1 MPPTLATYTP
11 KGINY
16 FGLHPKAIAPLLPW
30 CYNGVTAAP
39 GSRASARVNRGVVVM
54 DFFRQ
59 QLFNIIAFVF
69 LGLFVAVWGSVL
81 LRVGFWVPDGRT
93 VAPPLNGALVTAA
106 GVLATSL
113 SSLTA
118 SALGFTIAEVRR
130 DERGGGGAGGRGSG
144 AAPAVSPSEVTARLS
159 GRIVAAIVVYLAVGL
174 LVLLL
179 WLVKG
184 TASTDLIGA
193 FALSLLGWLIGA
205 AGVVFQTEKS
215 SD

>member
-1 MPPTLATYTP
+1 
-11 KGINY
+11 
-16 FGLHPKAIAPLLPW
+16 
-30 CYNGVTAAP
+30 
-39 GSRASARVNRGVVVM
+39 M
-54 DFFRQ
+54 DALRR

-93 VAPPLNGALVTAA
+93 AAPALNGALVTAA
-106 GVLATSL
+106 GVLTTSL

-118 SALGFTIAEVRR
+118 SALGFTIAEVRHA
-130 DERGGGGAGGRGSG
+130 EGSG
-144 AAPAVSPSEVTARLS
+144 RTETPFSPGDVTARLS
-159 GRIVAAIVVYLAVGL
+159 GRIVAAIVVYMAVGL

-179 WLVKG
+179 WLAKG

-205 AGVVFQTEKS
+205 AGVVFQTEKAAS
-215 SD
+215 

>member
-1 MPPTLATYTP
+1 MEIL
-11 KGINY
+11 
-16 FGLHPKAIAPLLPW
+16 
-30 CYNGVTAAP
+30 
-39 GSRASARVNRGVVVM
+39 
-54 DFFRQ
+54 RQ

-130 DERGGGGAGGRGSG
+130 EESGQDTRRPSGPGAPGSST
-144 AAPAVSPSEVTARLS
+144 AINPSDVTARLS
-159 GRIVAAIVVYLAVGL
+159 GRIIAAIIVYLAVGL
-174 LVLLL
+174 AVLLL
-179 WLVKG
+179 WLAKG

-205 AGVVFQTEKS
+205 AGVVFQTEKRNT
-215 SD
+215 

>member
-1 MPPTLATYTP
+1 MAL
-11 KGINY
+11 
-16 FGLHPKAIAPLLPW
+16 
-30 CYNGVTAAP
+30 
-39 GSRASARVNRGVVVM
+39 
-54 DFFRQ
+54 DFLRQ
-59 QLFNIIAFVF
+59 QLFNVIAFVF
-69 LGLFVAVWGSVL
+69 LALFVAVWGSVL

-130 DERGGGGAGGRGSG
+130 DERDAEARRSAGPAAPGGAFN
-144 AAPAVSPSEVTARLS
+144 PSEVTARLS
-159 GRIVAAIVVYLAVGL
+159 GRIVAAVVVYLAVGL

-205 AGVVFQTEKS
+205 AGVVFQTEKPAT
-215 SD
+215 

>member
-1 MPPTLATYTP
+1 
-11 KGINY
+11 
-16 FGLHPKAIAPLLPW
+16 
-30 CYNGVTAAP
+30 
-39 GSRASARVNRGVVVM
+39 M
-54 DFFRQ
+54 DFLRQ

-130 DERGGGGAGGRGSG
+130 DERDKEARRPSGPGAPGT
-144 AAPAVSPSEVTARLS
+144 AAGFNPSEVTARLS
-159 GRIVAAIVVYLAVGL
+159 GRIVAAVVVYLAVGL

-205 AGVVFQTEKS
+205 AGVVFQTEKPAT
-215 SD
+215 

>member
-1 MPPTLATYTP
+1 MVD
-11 KGINY
+11 
-16 FGLHPKAIAPLLPW
+16 LL
-30 CYNGVTAAP
+30 
-39 GSRASARVNRGVVVM
+39 
-54 DFFRQ
+54 RQ

-69 LGLFVAVWGSVL
+69 LGLFVAVWGTVL

-93 VAPPLNGALVTAA
+93 PAPPLNGALVTAA

-130 DERGGGGAGGRGSG
+130 QPGPGDSAPAGGHARSS
-144 AAPAVSPSEVTARLS
+144 ATMVNPSDVMASLS

-174 LVLLL
+174 LVLLV

-184 TASTDLIGA
+184 TASTDLVGA

-205 AGVVFQTEKS
+205 AGVVFQTDKPAA
-215 SD
+215 

>member
-1 MPPTLATYTP
+1 MEIL
-11 KGINY
+11 
-16 FGLHPKAIAPLLPW
+16 
-30 CYNGVTAAP
+30 
-39 GSRASARVNRGVVVM
+39 
-54 DFFRQ
+54 RQ

-130 DERGGGGAGGRGSG
+130 DESEQDARRPSGPGAPGSST
-144 AAPAVSPSEVTARLS
+144 AINPSDVTARLS
-159 GRIVAAIVVYLAVGL
+159 GRIIAAIIVYLAVGL
-174 LVLLL
+174 AVLLL
-179 WLVKG
+179 WLAKG

-205 AGVVFQTEKS
+205 AGVVFQTEKRNT
-215 SD
+215 

>member
-1 MPPTLATYTP
+1 
-11 KGINY
+11 
-16 FGLHPKAIAPLLPW
+16 
-30 CYNGVTAAP
+30 
-39 GSRASARVNRGVVVM
+39 M
-54 DFFRQ
+54 DFLRQ

-93 VAPPLNGALVTAA
+93 IAPQLNGALVTAA

-130 DERGGGGAGGRGSG
+130 DEEVRRDLEPAEADSTAGFN
-144 AAPAVSPSEVTARLS
+144 PAEVTARLS
-159 GRIVAAIVVYLAVGL
+159 GRIVAAVVVYMAVGL

-179 WLVKG
+179 WLAKG

-205 AGVVFQTEKS
+205 AGVVFQAEKPIT
-215 SD
+215 

>member
-1 MPPTLATYTP
+1 MASTISPRTP
-11 KGINY
+11 E
-16 FGLHPKAIAPLLPW
+16 AIALRGAR
-30 CYNGVTAAP
+30 CYNGLTVAP
-39 GSRASARVNRGVVVM
+39 GCPLRPVKNEGWVAM
-54 DFFRQ
+54 DFLRQ

-93 VAPPLNGALVTAA
+93 AAPPLNGALVTAA

-130 DERGGGGAGGRGSG
+130 DEETRRGLTDGNTDAATAGFN
-144 AAPAVSPSEVTARLS
+144 PAEVTARLS
-159 GRIVAAIVVYLAVGL
+159 GRIVAAVVVYLAVGL

-205 AGVVFQTEKS
+205 AGVVFQTEKPLG
-215 SD
+215 

>member
-1 MPPTLATYTP
+1 
-11 KGINY
+11 
-16 FGLHPKAIAPLLPW
+16 
-30 CYNGVTAAP
+30 
-39 GSRASARVNRGVVVM
+39 M
-54 DFFRQ
+54 DFLRQ

-93 VAPPLNGALVTAA
+93 AAPPLNGALVTAA

-130 DERGGGGAGGRGSG
+130 DEETRRGLTAGSAD
-144 AAPAVSPSEVTARLS
+144 AATAGFNPAEVTARLS
-159 GRIVAAIVVYLAVGL
+159 GRIVAAVVVYLAVGL

-193 FALSLLGWLIGA
+193 FALSLLGWLSGA
-205 AGVVFQTEKS
+205 AGVVFQTEKPLG
-215 SD
+215 

>member
-1 MPPTLATYTP
+1 MTEY
-11 KGINY
+11 
-16 FGLHPKAIAPLLPW
+16 
-30 CYNGVTAAP
+30 
-39 GSRASARVNRGVVVM
+39 
-54 DFFRQ
+54 FRQ
-59 QLFNIIAFVF
+59 QMFNIIAAVF
-69 LGLFVAVWGSVL
+69 LGLFVAVWGAVL

-118 SALGFTIAEVRR
+118 SALGFTIAEVKR
-130 DERGGGGAGGRGSG
+130 DQASASRAAGGPGGA
-144 AAPAVSPSEVTARLS
+144 ATFNPVEVTARLS
-159 GRIVAAIVVYLAVGL
+159 GRIVAAVMVYLAMGL

-179 WLVKG
+179 WLFKG

-205 AGVVFQTEKS
+205 AGVVFQTEKEGR
-215 SD
+215 

>member
-1 MPPTLATYTP
+1 MEIL
-11 KGINY
+11 
-16 FGLHPKAIAPLLPW
+16 
-30 CYNGVTAAP
+30 
-39 GSRASARVNRGVVVM
+39 
-54 DFFRQ
+54 RQ

-130 DERGGGGAGGRGSG
+130 DESEQDARRPSGPGAPGSST
-144 AAPAVSPSEVTARLS
+144 AVNPSDVTARLS
-159 GRIVAAIVVYLAVGL
+159 GRIIAAIIVYLAVGL
-174 LVLLL
+174 AVLLL
-179 WLVKG
+179 WLAKG

-205 AGVVFQTEKS
+205 AGVVFQTEKRNT
-215 SD
+215 

>member
-1 MPPTLATYTP
+1 
-11 KGINY
+11 
-16 FGLHPKAIAPLLPW
+16 
-30 CYNGVTAAP
+30 
-39 GSRASARVNRGVVVM
+39 M
-54 DFFRQ
+54 DFLRQ

-69 LGLFVAVWGSVL
+69 LGLFVAVWTSVL
-81 LRVGFWVPDGRT
+81 LRVGFWIPDGRT

-130 DERGGGGAGGRGSG
+130 DEEVRRDLQPGDAGV
-144 AAPAVSPSEVTARLS
+144 AFNPAEVTARLS
-159 GRIVAAIVVYLAVGL
+159 PRIVAAVVVYLAVGL

-205 AGVVFQTEKS
+205 AGVVFQTEKPVS
-215 SD
+215 

>member
-1 MPPTLATYTP
+1 MEFL
-11 KGINY
+11 
-16 FGLHPKAIAPLLPW
+16 
-30 CYNGVTAAP
+30 
-39 GSRASARVNRGVVVM
+39 
-54 DFFRQ
+54 RQ

-81 LRVGFWVPDGRT
+81 LRVGLWVPDGRT
-93 VAPPLNGALVTAA
+93 AAPPLNGALVTAA

-130 DERGGGGAGGRGSG
+130 DERDEEDARRARAPGAPGTGTATGFN
-144 AAPAVSPSEVTARLS
+144 PAEITSRLS
-159 GRIVAAIVVYLAVGL
+159 GRIVAAVMVYLAVGL

-205 AGVVFQTEKS
+205 AGVVFQTEKPAA
-215 SD
+215 

>member
-1 MPPTLATYTP
+1 
-11 KGINY
+11 
-16 FGLHPKAIAPLLPW
+16 
-30 CYNGVTAAP
+30 
-39 GSRASARVNRGVVVM
+39 M
-54 DFFRQ
+54 DFLRQ

-69 LGLFVAVWGSVL
+69 LGLFVAVWGTVM

-93 VAPPLNGALVTAA
+93 AAPALNGALVTAA
-106 GVLATSL
+106 GVLGTAL

-130 DERGGGGAGGRGSG
+130 DERDQEARPGAGPGVPGK
-144 AAPAVSPSEVTARLS
+144 AVAFNPSEVTARLS
-159 GRIVAAIVVYLAVGL
+159 GRIVAAVVVYLAMGL

-179 WLVKG
+179 WLAKG

-205 AGVVFQTEKS
+205 AGVVFQTEKPTS
-215 SD
+215 

>member
-1 MPPTLATYTP
+1 
-11 KGINY
+11 
-16 FGLHPKAIAPLLPW
+16 
-30 CYNGVTAAP
+30 
-39 GSRASARVNRGVVVM
+39 M
-54 DFFRQ
+54 DIVRQ

-130 DERGGGGAGGRGSG
+130 DESEQDARRSSGPAGQGSST
-144 AAPAVSPSEVTARLS
+144 VINPSDVTARLS
-159 GRIVAAIVVYLAVGL
+159 GRIIAAIIVYLAVGL
-174 LVLLL
+174 AVLLL
-179 WLVKG
+179 WLAKG

-205 AGVVFQTEKS
+205 AGVVFQTEKRNT
-215 SD
+215 

>member
-1 MPPTLATYTP
+1 MAL
-11 KGINY
+11 
-16 FGLHPKAIAPLLPW
+16 
-30 CYNGVTAAP
+30 
-39 GSRASARVNRGVVVM
+39 
-54 DFFRQ
+54 DFLRQ
-59 QLFNIIAFVF
+59 QLFNVIAFVF

-130 DERGGGGAGGRGSG
+130 DERDAEARRPAGP
-144 AAPAVSPSEVTARLS
+144 AAPGGTVAFNPSEVTARLS
-159 GRIVAAIVVYLAVGL
+159 GRIVAAVIVYLAMGL

-205 AGVVFQTEKS
+205 AGVVFQTEKPAT
-215 SD
+215 

>member
-1 MPPTLATYTP
+1 
-11 KGINY
+11 
-16 FGLHPKAIAPLLPW
+16 
-30 CYNGVTAAP
+30 
-39 GSRASARVNRGVVVM
+39 M
-54 DFFRQ
+54 DFLRQ

-130 DERGGGGAGGRGSG
+130 DEEARRDLEPGQAGAT
-144 AAPAVSPSEVTARLS
+144 AAFNPAEVTARLS
-159 GRIVAAIVVYLAVGL
+159 GRIVAAVVVYLAVGL

-205 AGVVFQTEKS
+205 AGVVFQTEKPLT
-215 SD
+215 

>member
-1 MPPTLATYTP
+1 MNML
-11 KGINY
+11 
-16 FGLHPKAIAPLLPW
+16 
-30 CYNGVTAAP
+30 
-39 GSRASARVNRGVVVM
+39 
-54 DFFRQ
+54 RQ
-59 QLFNIIAFVF
+59 QLFNIIAFVY
-69 LGLFVAVWGSVL
+69 LGLFVLVWGSVL

-130 DERGGGGAGGRGSG
+130 DERDAEARRTTGPAGPGT
-144 AAPAVSPSEVTARLS
+144 AAAFNPSEVTSRLS
-159 GRIVAAIVVYLAVGL
+159 GRIIAAVVVYLAMGL

-179 WLVKG
+179 WLAKG
-184 TASTDLIGA
+184 AAATDLIGA

-205 AGVVFQTEKS
+205 AGVVFQTEKPS
-215 SD
+215 T

>member
-1 MPPTLATYTP
+1 
-11 KGINY
+11 
-16 FGLHPKAIAPLLPW
+16 
-30 CYNGVTAAP
+30 
-39 GSRASARVNRGVVVM
+39 M
-54 DFFRQ
+54 DFLRQ

-93 VAPPLNGALVTAA
+93 LAPPLNGALVTAA

-130 DERGGGGAGGRGSG
+130 DESEQDARRPSGPAGQGS
-144 AAPAVSPSEVTARLS
+144 PVINPSDVTARLS
-159 GRIVAAIVVYLAVGL
+159 GRIIAAIIVYLAVGL
-174 LVLLL
+174 AVLLL
-179 WLVKG
+179 WLAKG

-205 AGVVFQTEKS
+205 AGVVFQTEKRS
-215 SD
+215 T

>member
-1 MPPTLATYTP
+1 MTE
-11 KGINY
+11 
-16 FGLHPKAIAPLLPW
+16 
-30 CYNGVTAAP
+30 
-39 GSRASARVNRGVVVM
+39 
-54 DFFRQ
+54 FFRQ
-59 QLFNIIAFVF
+59 QMFNIIAAVF
-69 LGLFVAVWGSVL
+69 LGLFVAVWGAVL

-130 DERGGGGAGGRGSG
+130 DQAAEASRAAGGQGPAAGPEPGS
-144 AAPAVSPSEVTARLS
+144 PTFDPTEITARLS
-159 GRIVAAIVVYLAVGL
+159 GRIVAAVMVYLFIGL
-174 LVLLL
+174 SVLLL
-179 WLVKG
+179 WLFKG

-205 AGVVFQTEKS
+205 AGVVFQTEKQGS
-215 SD
+215 

>member
-1 MPPTLATYTP
+1 
-11 KGINY
+11 
-16 FGLHPKAIAPLLPW
+16 
-30 CYNGVTAAP
+30 
-39 GSRASARVNRGVVVM
+39 M
-54 DFFRQ
+54 DVLRQ

-69 LGLFVAVWGSVL
+69 LALFVAVWGSVL

-118 SALGFTIAEVRR
+118 SALGFTIAEVRQAEGSNQPR
-130 DERGGGGAGGRGSG
+130 PAGGAGPGRPSSPFN
-144 AAPAVSPSEVTARLS
+144 PAEVTARLS
-159 GRIVAAIVVYLAVGL
+159 GRIIAAIVVYLAVGL

-179 WLVKG
+179 WLAKG

-205 AGVVFQTEKS
+205 AGVVFQTEKAGT
-215 SD
+215 

>member
-1 MPPTLATYTP
+1 
-11 KGINY
+11 
-16 FGLHPKAIAPLLPW
+16 
-30 CYNGVTAAP
+30 
-39 GSRASARVNRGVVVM
+39 M
-54 DFFRQ
+54 DFLRQ

-93 VAPPLNGALVTAA
+93 LAPPLNGALVTAA

-130 DERGGGGAGGRGSG
+130 DESEQDARRPSGLSRQGS
-144 AAPAVSPSEVTARLS
+144 PTVINPSDVTARLS
-159 GRIVAAIVVYLAVGL
+159 GRIIAAIIVYLAVGL
-174 LVLLL
+174 AVLLL
-179 WLVKG
+179 WLAKG

-205 AGVVFQTEKS
+205 AGVVFQTEKRS
-215 SD
+215 T